1 MQYGRGSK
9 RGKLTPH
16 QSSIILDLKPIM
28 AARSIVHPTAFL
40 LKIGINRFSATKL
53 LNGSA
58 VQVNF
63 RQLTI
68 LCEHLNCTPND
79 LFVTRKMQLPAD
91 HQLNKLQE
99 ADTQVLDPKTLFNR
113 KSLDEIR
120 DMLKDKDEE

>member
-16 QSSIILDLKPIM
+16 QSSIILDLKPILS
-28 AARSIVHPTAFL
+28 ARSIVHPTAFL

-68 LCEHLNCTPND
+68 LCEHLNCKPND
-79 LFVTRKMQLPAD
+79 LFVTREMQLPAD
-91 HQLNKLQE
+91 HQLNKLQDANTE
-99 ADTQVLDPKTLFNR
+99 VLDPKTLLNR

-120 DMLKDKDEE
+120 EILKNK